1 MVIKF
6 SVRNFK
12 SFKEQAILNLIASN
26 YDKNVLEEENIVNI
40 DINNKSPEGLRL
52 LKTAVV
58 YGPNASGKTKLF
70 EALSF
75 MKHFTITS
83 SKDSQAG
90 EKIPVD
96 PFRLNLESIEDSSE
110 FEITFL
116 NDRKIY
122 RYGFET
128 TKNEI
133 VAEWLFYKENV
144 KEVEIFYR
152 EGQIFETINKN
163 KFKKGAMIAKANL
176 VRENALFLSVAA
188 QFNDEF
194 AIEVINQFLTIKNVS
209 GTEEESYSGYTLSK
223 LEGKDHQRLID
234 FLQNADLN
242 IEGIGIQKISESKD
256 FPDEIEERERKVL
269 SSILDRGQTIV
280 SDIKTSHKVYNEE
293 LQQVGLSDFSMEKDE
308 SNGTKKFFY
317 ISGPILDVLENGYTL
332 VVDELDSKLHPN
344 LVRKIVSLFNSKE
357 YNKKNAQL
365 IFNTHNTNLLSS
377 KLLRRDQIWFT
388 DKDRYGASKLYSLAD
403 VKNVRKNEA
412 FEDNYI
418 LGKYGATPYLGD
430 FHEII

>member
-12 SFKEQAILNLIASN
+12 SFKEQASLNLIASN
-26 YDKNVLEEENIVNI
+26 YDKNVLEEDNIVNV
-40 DINNKSPEGLRL
+40 DINNKSHEGLRL

-90 EKIPVD
+90 EKISVD
-96 PFRLNLESIEDSSE
+96 PFRLNLESLEDSSE

-116 NDRKIY
+116 NGKKIY

-128 TKNEI
+128 TKDEI
-133 VAEWLFYKENV
+133 ISEWLFYKENV

-152 EGQIFETINKN
+152 EGQIFESINKN

-194 AIEVINQFLTIKNVS
+194 AIEVINQFLTIKNMS
-209 GTEEESYSGYTLSK
+209 GIDEESYGEYTLSK
-223 LEGKDHQRLID
+223 LEGNDHQKLVN

-242 IEGIGIQKISESKD
+242 IEGIDLQKISESKD
-256 FPDEIEERERKVL
+256 FPNEIEEKERKVL
-269 SSILDRGQTIV
+269 TSILDKGQTIV

-308 SNGTKKFFY
+308 SSGTKKFFY

>member
-1 MVIKF
+1 MLFVI
-6 SVRNFK
+6 
-12 SFKEQAILNLIASN
+12 
-26 YDKNVLEEENIVNI
+26 
-40 DINNKSPEGLRL
+40 
-52 LKTAVV
+52 
-58 YGPNASGKTKLF
+58 
-70 EALSF
+70 
-75 MKHFTITS
+75 
-83 SKDSQAG
+83 
-90 EKIPVD
+90 
-96 PFRLNLESIEDSSE
+96 
-110 FEITFL
+110 
-116 NDRKIY
+116 
-122 RYGFET
+122 
-128 TKNEI
+128 
-133 VAEWLFYKENV
+133 
-144 KEVEIFYR
+144 
-152 EGQIFETINKN
+152 
-163 KFKKGAMIAKANL
+163 
-176 VRENALFLSVAA
+176 
-188 QFNDEF
+188 
-194 AIEVINQFLTIKNVS
+194 
-209 GTEEESYSGYTLSK
+209 
-223 LEGKDHQRLID
+223 
-234 FLQNADLN
+234 
-242 IEGIGIQKISESKD
+242 
-256 FPDEIEERERKVL
+256 

-430 FHEII
+430 F